1 MKGLREIRVLD
12 EVSLWM
18 LKPLRPVIHNL
29 FGTKDQFH
37 GRQFLHGLGVGGG
50 GDFPIIQT
58 HYIYHA
64 LYF

>member
-18 LKPLRPVIHNL
+18 LKPFGPEIPNL

-37 GRQFLHGLGVGGG
+37 GRQFLHGRGVGRVGAV
-50 GDFPIIQT
+50 ISQ
-58 HYIYHA
+58 
-64 LYF
+64 